1 MNSKVIIGIIIA
13 IAVIGIIGYSMSS
26 SPSDIVIEEENAEIT
41 PEGKQFVL
49 ELSDAVSMEGT

>member
-13 IAVIGIIGYSMSS
+13 IAVIGVIGYSMSS
-26 SPSDIVIEEENAEIT
+26 SPSEVVIEEEDIEVT

-49 ELSDAVSMEGT
+49 ELSDSVSMEGT

>member
-13 IAVIGIIGYSMSS
+13 IVVIGVIGYSMSS
-26 SPSDIVIEEENAEIT
+26 SPSEVVIEEDDTEVA

-49 ELSDAVSMEGT
+49 ELSDSVSMEGT